1 MSDLTLSQIAAIEAT
16 ARQATPGPWKFC
28 PSPLNIT
35 DDNAV
40 EVADCSYHIEDGGT
54 EAQARANAAY
64 LLNCQP
70 DVILSLCQMARPKT
84 CATCGWNEPQYEQQ
98 IRCFNSKLT
107 GIAPLAFKPGLR
119 AGEFGCSLHEA
130 RQGQETS

>member
-1 MSDLTLSQIAAIEAT
+1 MILTLAQIAAIEAT

-35 DDNAV
+35 DANAV
-40 EVADCSYHIEDGGT
+40 EVADCSYHVEDGGT

-70 DVILSLCQMARPKT
+70 DVVLSLCQMARPKT
-84 CATCGWNEPQYEQQ
+84 CATCEHHSSE
-98 IRCFNSKLT
+98 T
-107 GIAPLAFKPGLR
+107 GFGVCRSPMRHKMIGLSITFETSS
-119 AGEFGCSLHEA
+119 AFGCNFHEA
-130 RQGQETS
+130 RQGQETP